1 VLGWRINCLCC
12 YDARMTQENSVAYDS
27 PAVREVLIGEDGDGQ
42 RVDNYLL
49 KTLKGVPKS
58 RIYRILRKGE
68 VRVNKGRIK
77 PEYRLKIGD
86 LLRIPPIRVSEPQAQ
101 SSPANWVLNAL
112 GEAILYEDNA
122 FLVLNKP
129 SGLAVHGGSGISHG
143 VIEGLRALRP
153 EAHFLELAHRLDRD
167 TSGCLVIAK
176 KRSALRAFQA
186 LLRDNH
192 GIDKR
197 YLCLVKGRWQG
208 GQRRIEAPLRKNVLS
223 SGERI
228 VRVSEDG
235 KPSLSVF
242 SPESIFA
249 DSSLIQVKLIT
260 GRTHQVRV
268 HAEFAGHPIAGDD
281 KYGDE
286 AFNKLMASRGLKR
299 LFLHAARLRFT
310 LPEHLT
316 IEVEA
321 PLEPALQQLLDQLKK
336 A

>member
-1 VLGWRINCLCC
+1 
-12 YDARMTQENSVAYDS
+12 MTQDNSEVYDS
-27 PAVREVLIGEDGDGQ
+27 PAVREVLIGEDSDGQ
-42 RVDNYLL
+42 RLDNFLL

-58 RIYRILRKGE
+58 RIYRIVRKGE

-86 LLRIPPIRVSEPQAQ
+86 LLRIPPIRVSESQPET
-101 SSPANWVLNAL
+101 SPSNWVLDAL
-112 GEAILYEDNA
+112 RAGILYEDPA
-122 FLVLNKP
+122 FLILNKP

-192 GIDKR
+192 EIDKQ
-197 YLCLVKGRWQG
+197 YLTLVKGQWQG
-208 GQRRIEAPLRKNVLS
+208 GKRRIEAALRKNVLS
-223 SGERI
+223 SGERV

-235 KPSLSVF
+235 KPSLSIF
-242 SPESIFA
+242 IPETIFT
-249 DSSLIQVKLIT
+249 DCSLMRVRLVT

-268 HAEFAGHPIAGDD
+268 HAQYAGHPIAGDD
-281 KYGDE
+281 KYGDD
-286 AFNKLMASRGLKR
+286 AFNRLMAGRGLKR
-299 LFLHAARLRFT
+299 LFLHAAEMRFT
-310 LPEHLT
+310 LPGEAT
-316 IEVEA
+316 IHVQA
-321 PLEPALQQLLDQLKK
+321 PLEASLQQLLKQLKGR
-336 A
+336 